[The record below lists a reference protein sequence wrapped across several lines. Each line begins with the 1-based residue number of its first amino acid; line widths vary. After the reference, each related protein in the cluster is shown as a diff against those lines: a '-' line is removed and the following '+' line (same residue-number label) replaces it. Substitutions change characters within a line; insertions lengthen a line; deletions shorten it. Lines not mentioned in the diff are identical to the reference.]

1 MRYLAF
7 LFAGLI
13 HLAGCG
19 EGVSNGPVSN
29 RGTWMLDT
37 FTLVRAGRVGLS
49 HGLHV
54 WKLVFR
60 PDGTGD
66 RISVALCG
74 DSAHQAGFV
83 WEYRGGDA
91 IAVVA
96 GPDLDDGEEWLLT
109 PRNTCSTPSS
119 GQEGAVEEITID
131 IMQEGGLFDSWV
143 LYRADV
149 CLAPYHSDTCPE
161 DFECDDCQTVWC
173 GDPPEP
179 CQL

>member
-1 MRYLAF
+1 MRCLAF

-13 HLAGCG
+13 LLAGCG

-29 RGTWMLDT
+29 RGVWMLDT
-37 FTLVRAGRVGLS
+37 FTWGRAGQVGQS
-49 HGLHV
+49 HLLGV

-60 PDGTGD
+60 PDGTGA
-66 RISVALCG
+66 RISLSQCG
-74 DSAHQAGFV
+74 DSTHQAEFV
-83 WEYRGGDA
+83 WEYRGGDT

-96 GPDLDDGEEWLLT
+96 SPTFTNSEEWLLT
-109 PRNTCSTPSS
+109 PRNTCSTPVQ
-119 GQEGAVEEITID
+119 GQEGGVEEISVD
-131 IMQEGGLFDSWV
+131 ILHEGTRFDSWV
-143 LYRADV
+143 LGRADV
-149 CLAPYHSDTCPE
+149 CLAPYESDTCPE